1 LISFLTELCSEAVKK
16 LGQEKFEAVYNYL
29 KKARFDDRK
38 SGKDINEKRVMHDL
52 HRICSNSDL
61 CCLVEQLL
69 FLEMSDRS

>member
-1 LISFLTELCSEAVKK
+1 MKK

>member
-1 LISFLTELCSEAVKK
+1 VKG

-38 SGKDINEKRVMHDL
+38 AGKDADENQVIHDL

-61 CCLVEQLL
+61 CFIVEQLV